1 MRVRTISMIA
11 LFFIGR
17 LFSQEVEF
25 ADRLN
30 MIPPGVD
37 ASDPL
42 LKLGY
47 LDVTKKPY
55 FADPAGK
62 TDSTDA
68 IQKAVNDARD
78 FQYVCFFP
86 KGVYL
91 VSDTISCEQTVSK
104 LARARPHDGATQ
116 HYWGDRNRPC
126 ILVGSKKDGRPLI
139 KINPASAKFEDTAN
153 PKPLIRVW
161 AQSRNDVPGTDEPEW
176 GKEQS
181 SISFNQCFQG
191 IDIDV
196 SGHPGAAG
204 IKFAGSQGCTL
215 ADVKIT
221 AEGAFAGM
229 INCPGQGG
237 GTYNIEVDGGDYGL
251 WAGREARY
259 PMLAGLVCRGQKKA
273 FVHHAGL
280 VIPLLIA
287 GFDFEGNPECAVSL
301 ADNKAGNGTTLV
313 DGIISFTQPGGR
325 IFAVKQDENLV
336 LENVFCR
343 NAETVV
349 QDKKMNS
356 PEEWS
361 LIEKFARCNKNSK
374 SWYNGAVTD
383 KTLFV
388 QSEVS
393 ADPDWNQ
400 IKKKH
405 LWDESSFP
413 FFEDSDAVN
422 IKDLGAK
429 GDGVSDDTAVFKA
442 ALKEHSKI
450 FVPRGIYMISDTLV
464 LGKDTAL
471 FGAARIISDIR
482 AKDGWGGE
490 NTPIITTVD
499 DKDAATCLAN
509 LSVSRRDTATHL
521 ASLHWKAGRHSIVRN
536 VYSEVI
542 FSGAEVS
549 GGKLIYIYFITGSGG
564 GRWYAVN
571 SNEGFYA
578 MQSGNSGYRKLMIKD
593 TTEPLAIYALNTERI
608 VADYQ
613 SEIQN
618 AKNVTIYYYKSEAFS
633 FSKYNTQTPVI
644 KISRSDNISVY
655 NMSGNIRLLDQKGM
669 ITIDDSTNVTVTC
682 ARSLQAKPEFNTMLL
697 NGQSLI
703 PGNYGCSYFFNG
715 PSDRVPVV
723 EK

>member
-1 MRVRTISMIA
+1 MIT

-17 LFSQEVEF
+17 LFSQEVEL

-30 MIPPGVD
+30 ITPPGVD

-47 LDVTKKPY
+47 LDVTRKPY
-55 FADPAGK
+55 FADPSGK
-62 TDSTDA
+62 NDSTDA

-91 VSDTISCEQTVSK
+91 VSDTISCEQTAYK
-104 LARARPHDGATQ
+104 LARARAHDGGTQ
-116 HYWGDRNRPC
+116 HYWADRNRPC
-126 ILVGSKKDGRPLI
+126 ILIGSKKDGRPLL
-139 KINPASAKFEDTAN
+139 KINPASAKFQDKTN
-153 PKPLIRVW
+153 PRPLIWIW
-161 AQSRNDVPGTDEPEW
+161 AQTRNDVPGTDEPEW

-181 SISFNQCFQG
+181 NISFNQCFRG

-204 IKFAGSQGCTL
+204 IKYAGSQGCTL
-215 ADVKIT
+215 EDVKIN

-229 INCPGQGG
+229 LNCPGQGG
-237 GTYNIEVDGGDYGL
+237 GTYNIEVNGGDYGL
-251 WAGREARY
+251 WADQEARF
-259 PMLAGLVCRGQKKA
+259 PMLAGLVCRNQKKA

-280 VIPLLIA
+280 VVPLLIA

-301 ADNKAGNGTTLV
+301 ADNKAGTGTTLV
-313 DGIISFTQPGGR
+313 DGIISFTKPGGR

-349 QDKKMNS
+349 GGETLPLSGDG
-356 PEEWS
+356 WTR
-361 LIEKFARCNKNSK
+361 IGHFARCNKNSK
-374 SWYNGAVTD
+374 SWYDGELTG

-388 QSEVS
+388 QSKTP
-393 ADPDWNQ
+393 AAPDWNQ

-490 NTPIITTVD
+490 NTPMITTVD
-499 DKDAATCLAN
+499 DKDAGTCLAN
-509 LSVSRRDTATHL
+509 LSVSRRNTATHL
-521 ASLHWKAGRHSIVRN
+521 ASLHWKAGRRSIVRD
-536 VYSEVI
+536 VYSDLI
-542 FSGAEVS
+542 WFTSSVS
-549 GGKLIYIYFITGSGG
+549 GGKLIYSCFITGSGG

-571 SNEGFYA
+571 NNEGIYA
-578 MQSGNSGYRKLMIKD
+578 MQTGNSGYRNLMIQG

-608 VADYQ
+608 VAGYQ

-618 AKNVTIYYYKSEAFS
+618 AKNVTIYYYKSEAS
-633 FSKYNTQTPVI
+633 ILGTHNMQTPVI
-644 KISRSDNISVY
+644 KISRSDNISIY
-655 NMSGNIRLLDQKGM
+655 NVSGNIRLLDQKGM
-669 ITIDDSTNVTVTC
+669 VTIDDSTNVTVTC
-682 ARSLQAKPEFNTMLL
+682 AKSFRANPEFNNIIL
-697 NGQSLI
+697 NGKPLI
-703 PGNYGCSYFFNG
+703 SGEYGCSYFFNG